1 MSNSASGAGKTSQ
14 KRPSNLRA
22 GIWWGG
28 GQWGAN
34 SLMTSSPELVGV
46 GLECQSPGAS
56 HSHYTS
62 RETPGLGESPVEEKD
77 KKKEDGRVAMK
88 G

>member
-1 MSNSASGAGKTSQ
+1 
-14 KRPSNLRA
+14 
-22 GIWWGG
+22 
-28 GQWGAN
+28 
-34 SLMTSSPELVGV
+34 MTSSPELVGV

-62 RETPGLGESPVEEKD
+62 RETPGLGESPVEEND